1 MIPALPTVLHPD
13 RYMNNMQ
20 AQSKHLYSFCLL
32 LQAED
37 AARRL
42 GFEVRIV
49 QYRLDADAHVHPLQ
63 PLYESE
69 QSEDSAHE
77 KDKTLARLTEELGLG
92 STDLQ
97 ATAVFA
103 KPLAVVSCRP
113 MVFDASILCNCYA

>member
-1 MIPALPTVLHPD
+1 MISALPTVLHPD

-20 AQSKHLYSFCLL
+20 AQSKHLCSFCLL

-42 GFEVRIV
+42 GFEVTIV
-49 QYRLDADAHVHPLQ
+49 QCHLDADAHVHPLQ
-63 PLYESE
+63 PLYEWE
-69 QSEDSAHE
+69 QNEDSAHE
-77 KDKTLARLTEELGLG
+77 KQKALARLTEELGLG

-103 KPLAVVSCRP
+103 KPLAVVSWLP
-113 MVFDASILCNCYA
+113 YGV